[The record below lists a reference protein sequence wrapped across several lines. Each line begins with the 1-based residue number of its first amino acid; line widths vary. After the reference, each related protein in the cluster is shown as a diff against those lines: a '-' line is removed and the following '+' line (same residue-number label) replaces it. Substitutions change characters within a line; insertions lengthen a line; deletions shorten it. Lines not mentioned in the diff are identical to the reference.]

1 MGIAPEEMGR
11 LFESFSQTASG
22 RKVQGGTGLGLALSR
37 QFVRLMHGELTADS
51 TPGQGSCFTFTLPLL
66 TADSVDSVEPRSI
79 RNEEP
84 ALPMIQAAESPVKD
98 QCGINYA

>member
-51 TPGQGSCFTFTLPLL
+51 TPGQGSCFTFTLPLSSPDEEAETSNERAEAGAGDPTL
-66 TADSVDSVEPRSI
+66 VAQGQ
-79 RNEEP
+79 EEP
-84 ALPMIQAAESPVKD
+84 PVLAVEKT
-98 QCGINYA
+98 